1 VHDREA
7 FAMVEI
13 SREPF
18 GEIEGRLIDR
28 YTLANRHG
36 LRVEVITYGGIIRA
50 IWAPDRDGQL
60 ANVTLGFADLAGY
73 LDQNDPYF
81 GCIAG
86 RYANRIADGRFTLD
100 GETYQLPTNDG
111 SNHLHGGVRGFDKRV
126 WNAEEIREDGAAG
139 VRLSRISPHGEE
151 GYPGTLSATVSYL
164 LDDDNRLRIDYR
176 AESDRRTIINLTN
189 HTYWNLGGE
198 GTGSVE
204 DHVLQLAAS
213 RYTPVDASLT
223 PTGELA
229 PVQDTPFDFTTPTA
243 IGARIREGHPQ
254 LLIGRGY
261 DHNVVLDRTPG
272 NATLIEAATLRD
284 PDSGR
289 VLTIW
294 TTEPGIQFYS
304 GGYLDGTLVGASGR
318 TYRQGD
324 GAALETQHFP
334 DSPSQP
340 AFPST
345 VLRPGE
351 VYASTTVFALS
362 S

>member
-1 VHDREA
+1 
-7 FAMVEI
+7 MVEI

-18 GEIEGRLIDR
+18 GEIEGRLIER
-28 YTLANRHG
+28 LTLANRHG

-50 IWAPDRDGQL
+50 IWAPDRDGRL

-73 LDQNDPYF
+73 LDHNDPYF

-86 RYANRIADGRFTLD
+86 RYANRIANGRFTLD

-111 SNHLHGGVRGFDKRV
+111 ANHLHGGVRGFDKRV
-126 WNAEEIREDGAAG
+126 WDAEEVREEGAAG
-139 VRLSRISPHGEE
+139 MRLARVSPDGEE
-151 GYPGTLSATVSYL
+151 GYPGTLSAQVTYL

-176 AESDRRTIINLTN
+176 AESDRPTIVNLTN

-198 GTGSVE
+198 GTESIE
-204 DHVLQLAAS
+204 DHLLQLAAS
-213 RYTPVDASLT
+213 RYTPVDTSLT

-229 PVQDTPFDFTTPTA
+229 PVEDTPFDFTTPTA
-243 IGARIREGHPQ
+243 IGARIRDSHPQ

-261 DHNVVLDRTPG
+261 DHNVVLDRAPG
-272 NATLIEAATLRD
+272 DYTLIEAAILRD
-284 PDSGR
+284 PGSGR
-289 VLTIW
+289 MLTIR

-324 GAALETQHFP
+324 GVALETQHFP
-334 DSPSQP
+334 NSPNQP
-340 AFPST
+340 DFPST
-345 VLRPGE
+345 FLRPGE
-351 VYASTTVFALS
+351 VYTSTTVFAFTA
-362 S
+362 

>member
-1 VHDREA
+1 
-7 FAMVEI
+7 MVEV

-28 YTLANRHG
+28 FTLANRHG
-36 LRVEVITYGGIIRA
+36 LRVEVITYGGIVRA
-50 IWAPDRDGQL
+50 IWAPDHDGQL

-73 LDQNDPYF
+73 LDKNDPFF

-86 RYANRIADGRFTLD
+86 RYANRIAGGVFTLD
-100 GETYQLPTNDG
+100 GATYQLPTNDG
-111 SNHLHGGVRGFDKRV
+111 SNHLHGGVRGFDKRI
-126 WNAEEIREDGAAG
+126 WDAEEIREDTAAG
-139 VRLSRISPHGEE
+139 VRLTRVSPDGEE
-151 GYPGTLSATVSYL
+151 GYPGTLSTAVSYL

-176 AESDRRTIINLTN
+176 AESDRPTIVNLTN

-198 GTGSVE
+198 GSGSVE
-204 DHVLQLAAS
+204 AHVLQLAAS

-243 IGARIREGHPQ
+243 IGARIREGNPQ

-261 DHNVVLDRTPG
+261 DHNVVLDRAPG
-272 NATLIEAATLRD
+272 ETTLIEAATLRD
-284 PDSGR
+284 LDSGR
-289 VLTIW
+289 TLTIW

-324 GAALETQHFP
+324 GVALETQHFP
-334 DSPSQP
+334 DSPNQP
-340 AFPST
+340 DFPST
-345 VLRPGE
+345 VLRPGQ
-351 VYASTTVFALS
+351 VYTSTTVFAFS
-362 S
+362 T